1 MQSLWRMKPSCAPAR
16 RALAILA
23 IALFAVASRAD
34 VAFATWN
41 LHWFPSGRANRRMSE
56 STERRNAKAVGEAL
70 GRMLG
75 SICQTNGAFVLFL
88 QEVRDEKSCKSL
100 LRHAGRPD
108 ASVASISGFAD
119 SAGIP
124 LWQQVAVASTLQPV
138 ETGFSPW
145 FSRTPEPAPR
155 GYAYAV
161 LDDGAGNLVACFSL
175 HLKSNLNLSGS
186 LYGEQRN
193 IYLREMASS
202 QILAKIR
209 SLRQKYGDGLKVVV
223 AGDFNTDTDDARFIS
238 ESTLRSF
245 YGAHYRSCFTGL
257 KPEDRVTHPG
267 TGPYPD
273 ATFDYILFHG
283 FDDMTGRFLFPGAP
297 FSDHN
302 FVAVLL
308 R

>member
-1 MQSLWRMKPSCAPAR
+1 MRARGVPA
-16 RALAILA
+16 A
-23 IALFAVASRAD
+23 IAAALLAATSSAAD

-41 LHWFPSGRANRRMSE
+41 LDCFPSRRANRRMSE
-56 STERRNAKAVGEAL
+56 TTERRNAKAVGEAL
-70 GRMLG
+70 GGMLE

-100 LRHAGRPD
+100 LRYAGRPD
-108 ASVASISGFAD
+108 ASVASISGFTD

-124 LWQQVAVASTLQPV
+124 LWQQVAVATTLRPV
-138 ETGFSPW
+138 ETGFSAW

-161 LDDGAGNLVACFSL
+161 LDDGAGGLVACFSL

-186 LYGEQRN
+186 LYGQQRN
-193 IYLREMASS
+193 IYLREMAST

-209 SLRQKYGDGLKVVV
+209 SLRQTYGEGLKVVV
-223 AGDFNTDTDDARFIS
+223 AGDFNTDTDDARFVS
-238 ESTLRSF
+238 EATLRSF

-257 KPEDRVTHPG
+257 KPEDRVTYPA

-273 ATFDYILFHG
+273 ATFDYILFLG
-283 FDDMTGRFLFPGAP
+283 FDDMTGRYLFPGAP
-297 FSDHN
+297 YSDHN
-302 FVAVLL
+302 FVAVTL